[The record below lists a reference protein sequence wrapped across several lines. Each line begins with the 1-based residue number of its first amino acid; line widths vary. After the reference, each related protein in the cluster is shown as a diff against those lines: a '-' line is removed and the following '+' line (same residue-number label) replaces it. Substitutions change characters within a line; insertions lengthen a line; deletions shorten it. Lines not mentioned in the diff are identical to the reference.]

1 MPSEHIFEQILT
13 VEQMRDAEQRIF
25 DAGTPVFELMQ
36 LAAGRAAEWVRR
48 IAAGRSVTILCGP
61 GNNGGD
67 GYVMAH
73 RLANAGLSVQ
83 IVAPE
88 PPKTDAAKQARELWG
103 SAVLTSGG
111 KAQGEVFVDCLF
123 GSGLTRPLSGA
134 HALLLR
140 DLAGRHQI
148 AIALDMPSGIASDTG
163 ALLNEKLPCFDVT
176 LSLGAWKFAHFM
188 LPGREK
194 MGTLRLVRIG
204 IDRVEGAVELL
215 QKPKLTGPKSDAH
228 KYTRGLGVIV
238 GGAMTGAGRLAAEA
252 AMRGGAGYI
261 KLCPQDTA
269 AGTNPALVEDA
280 GDLEPIVTD
289 KRADAVLVGPGLG
302 RDDVAK
308 ARLNT
313 ALSSAK
319 PLVLDADAL
328 VILKPAMLADDQPV
342 LVTPHD
348 GELDALCRSFSV
360 IADGRRDR
368 AQALARAADIVV
380 LAKGPDTVIAAPDGR
395 MVLAGPAPSWLSVAG
410 SGDVLAGIALSRMA
424 NGSDPFTA
432 ACEAVWLHGE
442 GARLC
447 GAAFT
452 PLELAHNVSGALA
465 RCV

>member
-13 VEQMRDAEQRIF
+13 VEQMRAAEQRIF

-67 GYVMAH
+67 GYVIAH
-73 RLANAGLSVQ
+73 RLAIAGLSVQ
-83 IVAPE
+83 VVAPE

-103 SAVLTSGG
+103 RAVLTSGG

-163 ALLNEKLPCFDVT
+163 ALFNEKLPCFDVT

-215 QKPKLTGPKSDAH
+215 HKPKLTGPKSDAH

-261 KLCPQDTA
+261 KLCPHDAA

-328 VILKPAMLADDQPV
+328 VLLKPAMLADDQPV

-368 AQALARAADIVV
+368 AQALARAANIVV

-395 MVLAGPAPSWLSVAG
+395 MVLAVPAPSWLSVAG

-442 GARLC
+442 AARLC

-465 RCV
+465 RCL